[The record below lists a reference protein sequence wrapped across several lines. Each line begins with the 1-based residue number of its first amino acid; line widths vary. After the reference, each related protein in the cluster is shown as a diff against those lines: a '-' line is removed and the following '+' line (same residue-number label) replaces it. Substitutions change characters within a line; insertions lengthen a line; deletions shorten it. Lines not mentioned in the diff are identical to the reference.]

1 MCGKAIKPI
10 PTNLNQQKEYCNPKK
25 NSDSL
30 DYIKE
35 TVYQSVMVARFG
47 KMQSNE
53 NIPPASKLQA
63 H

>member
-1 MCGKAIKPI
+1 MRESNK
-10 PTNLNQQKEYCNPKK
+10 TNSNQLKSTERILQSKK
-25 NSDSL
+25 KTSDSL

-63 H
+63 R